1 MAKIDFIQDL
11 KPIFSQKLNDLGYKT
26 QKNYSVE
33 TILYHYFNIIFRL
46 PPVQSWT
53 IKQSQELIDKTD
65 SLKPS
70 IKQGLEKFIKN
81 AERGNNLK
89 PWMSREINHAGYNED
104 LMFYDWGIY
113 HFHLGTKT
121 DKKGKNKGFIG
132 RENELLFAILRP
144 NNSINLPC
152 QSIMYLIDIRT
163 HDNPWSQQE
172 LIRIIENNWPNI
184 LDLYTLGG
192 ELPVNNSDED
202 IEGSRKNAIDPIIQ
216 PSGSR
221 VLMSMNGGFITRKL
235 DTGIKKFYF
244 FWFLIIFKK
253 AKVSYF
259 LEILSLLILKEWGS
273 FQVESA
279 KVKLNVMILMND
291 IKQWE
296 KYFIN
301 FINRKKWYYLEFHLK
316 DIEDIS
322 NNINDYGYYQG
333 LSSVTIQE
341 SRTGVQF
348 NYGKIIK

>member
-11 KPIFSQKLNDLGYKT
+11 KLIVSQKLNELGYETK
-26 QKNYSVE
+26 KNYSVE

-113 HFHLGTKT
+113 HFHLGAKT
-121 DKKGKNKGFIG
+121 DKTGKNKGFIK
-132 RENELLFAILRP
+132 RKNQLLFAILRL
-144 NNSINLPC
+144 NKSRILPC

-172 LIRIIENNWPNI
+172 LIRITENNWPNI

-202 IEGSRKNAIDPIIQ
+202 IEVSRKNAIDPIIQ

-221 VLMSMNGGFITRKL
+221 VLMSMNGGFITGKYW
-235 DTGIKKFYF
+235 DQQQQQEKFQ
-244 FWFLIIFKK
+244 LQSKTVTK
-253 AKVSYF
+253 
-259 LEILSLLILKEWGS
+259 
-273 FQVESA
+273 
-279 KVKLNVMILMND
+279 NVMILIND
-291 IKQWE
+291 VKEWQE
-296 KYFIN
+296 YFIN
-301 FINRKKWYYLEFHLK
+301 FVHKKNWYNSEFHLK

-322 NNINDYGYYQG
+322 NNLNDYGYYQG

-341 SRTGVQF
+341 SITGVQLTL
-348 NYGKIIK
+348 GK